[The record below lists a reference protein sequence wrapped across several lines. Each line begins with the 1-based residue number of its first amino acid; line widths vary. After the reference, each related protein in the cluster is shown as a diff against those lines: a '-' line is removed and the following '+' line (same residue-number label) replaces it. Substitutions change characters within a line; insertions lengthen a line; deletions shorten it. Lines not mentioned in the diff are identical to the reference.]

1 MATRHS
7 SIWGPRTHKVGQPVR
22 CNVVARSGTSYT
34 VKLVGT
40 NEQAILEYQ
49 EVLQTG
55 QEVLAR
61 IQSMDRRGLV
71 LIPEFAST
79 PTRGRAAQSGTYSV
93 EQLHAQTQNSAPR
106 SSFSCQRVFDLVPPA
121 PPCERLQSTAPDFV
135 GQFVCQMEGGGRN
148 AIIKGSCQQQFSRF
162 LMLFHNGR
170 LVGCSYGK
178 RGDSSTFELPTADA
192 AKRALNDLYHPSSTL
207 EIIDTPNGVILGL
220 ASLYLGEVL
229 ELPPMPDVNALFDAV
244 GSRFQQQRL
253 TGCVVVCDENN
264 QSLAFVYAH
273 EGFPVTCF
281 LVRQQQLC
289 SLNDLR
295 SLLSA
300 PGVGLR
306 ASILGPVSRSIGFS
320 LGMLGRSDQ
329 LT

>member
-1 MATRHS
+1 M
-7 SIWGPRTHKVGQPVR
+7 R
-22 CNVVARSGTSYT
+22 CTILSRSGTSYA
-34 VKLVGT
+34 VKLVGS
-40 NEQAILEYQ
+40 NQQALLECQ
-49 EVLQTG
+49 EVLQLG

-61 IQSMDRRGLV
+61 VQAIDRRGLV

-79 PTRGRAAQSGTYSV
+79 PSRCKQMQASGNYSVAQLNEEPQQSGPLST
-93 EQLHAQTQNSAPR
+93 
-106 SSFSCQRVFDLVPPA
+106 FSCKRVFDLIPPA
-121 PPCERLQSTAPDFV
+121 PPCERWQSNEPDFV
-135 GQFVCQMEGGGRN
+135 GQFVCQIEGGGRN
-148 AIIKGSCQQQFSRF
+148 AIIKGSCQQQLSRF
-162 LMLFHNGR
+162 LMLLHNGR

-178 RGDSSTFELPTADA
+178 RGDSSTLELSTIDA
-192 AKRALNDLYHPSSTL
+192 AKRALGDLYHPSSTL
-207 EIIDTPNGVILGL
+207 EIIDTPNGVVLGL

-229 ELPPMPDVNALFDAV
+229 DLPPMPDVNALFDAI
-244 GSRFQQQRL
+244 GTRFQQQRL
-253 TGCVVVCDENN
+253 TGCVVVCDSEN

-295 SLLSA
+295 SLMSA

-306 ASILGPVSRSIGFS
+306 ASILGSVNRTIGFS